1 MTTAQQLKSK
11 PGVVGATII
20 CKTGQYFDFIEPK
33 LSSIHIEDIAQGLSH
48 TCRFGGQCLNF
59 YSVAQHSVL
68 VSEIVPPG
76 LKFAALMH
84 DAAEAYIGDIV
95 GPLKQ
100 LLPDYKVVEKRVEEA
115 VCARFGLT
123 LEDISHPE
131 IKRADLRLLRT
142 EQRDLTSGSQDEW
155 NGLSKYP
162 PLKQTIDPLTPV
174 DAATLFL
181 VRYGELRRQF
191 CMARDIKMYGDM
203 HP

>member
-20 CKTGQYFDFIEPK
+20 LKTGAYFDFLAPTPEMV
-33 LSSIHIEDIAQGLSH
+33 HIEDIAQGLSH

-68 VSEIVPPG
+68 VSKIVPDE
-76 LKFAALMH
+76 LRFAALLH

-100 LLPDYKVVEKRVEEA
+100 LLPDYKVIEERVETA
-115 VCARFGLT
+115 VCERFGLT
-123 LEDISHPE
+123 LADISHPE

-142 EQRDLTSGSQDEW
+142 EQRDLTSGSKDEW

-162 PLKQTIDPLTPV
+162 PIDQRIDPLGPL
-174 DAATLFL
+174 DACTDFL
-181 VRYGELRRQF
+181 IRFGELTR
-191 CMARDIKMYGDM
+191 
-203 HP
+203 